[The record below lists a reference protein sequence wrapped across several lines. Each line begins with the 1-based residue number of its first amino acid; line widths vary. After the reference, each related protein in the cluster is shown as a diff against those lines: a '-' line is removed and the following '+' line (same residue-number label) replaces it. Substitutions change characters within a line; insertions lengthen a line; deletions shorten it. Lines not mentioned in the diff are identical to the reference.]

1 MPLQARLLPQTVP
14 DNKFYMR
21 YYLETNAL
29 RALGKY
35 LVSNPAVLTNAFTS
49 TFSLFEL
56 IKRIGRGGDSDKRA
70 AILKALWDADVSVRM
85 PMPAEL
91 LYLAYGWQTAEPD
104 SLEIYK
110 TLISLIERNEDPVA
124 FEEQLTN
131 ERYRKIVAHHEDG
144 TLRFQKEISDRYVRP
159 KPEPE
164 VIKLDFAAFIEP
176 DNIATA
182 QTKHLDTRHPA
193 YVFLEK
199 IRDDQAVSTYRNLD
213 VPDAGELTN
222 AEIISRYNRELDLF
236 FFATYA
242 FELKKKAFREACA
255 KNDMLDLL
263 HTLYLSDN
271 DVVMVSDD
279 NIFESVLPNRNLISV
294 KCFKEIHSNS
304 TGGST
309 TH

>member
-1 MPLQARLLPQTVP
+1 
-14 DNKFYMR
+14 MR

-29 RALGKY
+29 RALGKF
-35 LVSNPAVLTNAFTS
+35 LVSNPTVLTNAFTS

-56 IKRIGRGGDSDKRA
+56 IKRVGRGGDSEKRA

-85 PMPAEL
+85 PMPDEL
-91 LYLAYGWQTAEPD
+91 LYLAYGWETAEPD
-104 SLEIYK
+104 SLQIYK
-110 TLISLIERNEDPVA
+110 TLISLIERNEDPLA
-124 FEEQLTN
+124 FDEQFAD
-131 ERYRKIVAHHEDG
+131 EQYRQIVSHHENS

-164 VIKLDFAAFIEP
+164 VIKIDLAAFIVP
-176 DNIATA
+176 DDTA
-182 QTKHLDTRHPA
+182 GAHIDHLDTRHPA
-193 YVFLEK
+193 YIFLDQ
-199 IRDDQAVSTYRNLD
+199 IRNDKAVSTYRNLD
-213 VPDAGELTN
+213 VPDAGELPD
-222 AEIISRYNRELDLF
+222 AEIISRYNRQLDLF

-242 FELKKKAFREACA
+242 FELKKKTFREACA

-279 NIFESVLPNRNLISV
+279 NIFDSVLPNRNLISV

-304 TGGST
+304 TEASAT
-309 TH
+309 D